1 MKFLLYFIVWHD
13 GLNHHGNIV
22 IDTPPSRENIESLR
36 EAIAK
41 MSLMNCGTKILDP
54 AKQVTICNV
63 IPLPDRIIA
72 RNAPNILTRNDHG
85 H

>member
-1 MKFLLYFIVWHD
+1 MKFLLYFIVWYD
-13 GLNHHGNIV
+13 GLSHHGNIV

-41 MSLMNCGTKILDP
+41 IALVNFGAEIEDP

-72 RNAPNILTRNDHG
+72 RNAPNILTRK
-85 H
+85 